1 MKMFNPNRSLGFF
14 VFVKLLKIN
23 DKGKEKPKIFS
34 YCDLMTHLG
43 LITWSKK
50 KNGCLECVA

>member
-50 KNGCLECVA
+50 KTAV